1 MASPLFPPTA
11 LTSTPVEL
19 AELLVA
25 ELELITARL
34 VRVLDDGAL
43 LLLLTLELRRV
54 DPIKREGKDRVSE
67 VIT

>member
-1 MASPLFPPTA
+1 MASPFPTA